1 MAEIARQDLKAPPGG
16 EVTLGLDEAKAWK
29 ANVSEIALRLVE
41 HQRALESVA

>member
-29 ANVSEIALRLVE
+29 ANVSEIALRLVPASG
-41 HQRALESVA
+41 RWSGWT